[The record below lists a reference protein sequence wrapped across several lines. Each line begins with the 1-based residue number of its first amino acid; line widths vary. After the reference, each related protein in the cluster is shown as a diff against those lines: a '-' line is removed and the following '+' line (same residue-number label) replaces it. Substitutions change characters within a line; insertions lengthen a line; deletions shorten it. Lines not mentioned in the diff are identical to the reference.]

1 MASKAPSPHN
11 ASLVQRPTPIAHDY
25 HPNDPVSTCRSNL
38 AVRLYTQVKAG
49 EDWQRWAAQVGDKHL
64 IAAVNEAVAALK
76 RAHQIAAP
84 KEYVERRKPK
94 EDCSK

>member
-11 ASLVQRPTPIAHDY
+11 AALVQRPIPVAHDY
-25 HPNDPVSTCRSNL
+25 HPNDPVSACRNNL

-49 EDWQRWAAQVGDKHL
+49 EDWQRWAETTGDKSL
-64 IAAVNEAVAALK
+64 IAAVNEAVTALK

-94 EDCSK
+94 EGE